1 MFISILRILITIYM
15 VYRLAVI
22 DVERCVGC
30 ELCMFACSRRFGE
43 GGLAKSAIAVRSIGG
58 VERGFTVIVCRACPD
73 PPCARVCIAN
83 ALTVRRGGGVIVNPS
98 KCIGCGRCID
108 ACPVK
113 AVFWNNEVNKPNICV
128 HCGYCVKYC
137 PHEVLGLETVA

>member
-1 MFISILRILITIYM
+1 MT
-15 VYRLAVI
+15 YRLAVI

-73 PPCARVCIAN
+73 PPCAKVCIVN
-83 ALTVRRGGGVIVNPS
+83 ALIIRKGGGVILNQY
-98 KCIGCGRCID
+98 KCIGCGRCVD

-113 AVFWNNEVNKPNICV
+113 AIFWNSEVNKPNICV
-128 HCGYCVKYC
+128 HCGYCAKYC
-137 PHEVLGLETVA
+137 PHEVLKLEKVV

>member
-1 MFISILRILITIYM
+1 MVYM

-58 VERGFTVIVCRACPD
+58 MERGFIVIVCRACLD
-73 PPCARVCIAN
+73 PPCAKVCIVN
-83 ALTVRRGGGVIVNPS
+83 ALTIRKGGGVIMNPS

-108 ACPVK
+108 ACPVR
-113 AVFWNNEVNKPNICV
+113 AVFWNNEINKPNICV

-137 PHEVLGLETVA
+137 PHEVLGLETVT